1 MYLTGFLKIRLKC
14 VDQFRGEILIDKV
27 AVSSSTSGHDIIRNR
42 LDFSN
47 DRSKGKIA
55 PNYGKD
61 IENPS
66 VSIEKMIAIA
76 LGYLKFFMENL
87 LRS

>member
-1 MYLTGFLKIRLKC
+1 MFYQKIVNALLLLLVYLTGFFEKIRLKC

-27 AVSSSTSGHDIIRNR
+27 AVSSSTSGHDISEIGLTSR
-42 LDFSN
+42 N

-61 IENPS
+61 IENLP
-66 VSIEKMIAIA
+66 
-76 LGYLKFFMENL
+76 
-87 LRS
+87 